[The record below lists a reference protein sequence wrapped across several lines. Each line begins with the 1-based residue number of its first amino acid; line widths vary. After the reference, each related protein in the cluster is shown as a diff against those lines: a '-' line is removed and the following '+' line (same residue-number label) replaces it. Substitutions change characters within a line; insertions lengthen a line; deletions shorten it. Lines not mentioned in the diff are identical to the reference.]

1 MGVQPQ
7 VGALPCVGGGLVC
20 RTLGCLLCLAGLR
33 FCVKCERVPLQ
44 TCMAPLYPLLAATA
58 RGRVR
63 LDRVPFV
70 CALAL
75 HAGY

>member
-1 MGVQPQ
+1 MGMQPQ
-7 VGALPCVGGGLVC
+7 VGVLPCVCLGLVW
-20 RTLGCLLCLAGLR
+20 RTLGRLLCLAGLR
-33 FCVKCERVPLQ
+33 FCVKCESVPLQ